1 MPIDIRSEEIFS
13 LTQAAKLPC
22 FANRRGGKRINVS
35 TLWRYATTGCRGIK
49 METIMAGGSRATSL
63 EAIERFFEQLTLQ
76 AEGKYQ
82 PTPQRPSMTAAR
94 RKQIEAAEQRLARAG
109 V

>member
-13 LTQAAKLPC
+13 LTAATKLSC
-22 FANRRGGKRINVS
+22 FANRRAGKRINVS
-35 TLWRYATTGCRGIK
+35 TLWRWGTVGVRGVRL
-49 METIMAGGSRATSL
+49 ETIMAGGTRATSL

-76 AEGKYQ
+76 AEGEHVA
-82 PTPQRPSMTAAR
+82 PPQSSRMTAAR
-94 RKQIEAAEQRLARAG
+94 RKQIEAAEKRLANAG

>member
-13 LTQAAKLPC
+13 LTQATKLQC
-22 FANRRGGKRINVS
+22 FRNRRAGGRINVS
-35 TLWRYATTGCRGIK
+35 TLWRWGTTGVRGVK
-49 METIMAGGSRATSL
+49 LETIMAGGSRATSL

-76 AEGKYQ
+76 ADGRHVVA
-82 PTPQRPSMTAAR
+82 PQSSRMTVMR
-94 RKQIEAAEQRLARAG
+94 RKQIQAAEERLARAG